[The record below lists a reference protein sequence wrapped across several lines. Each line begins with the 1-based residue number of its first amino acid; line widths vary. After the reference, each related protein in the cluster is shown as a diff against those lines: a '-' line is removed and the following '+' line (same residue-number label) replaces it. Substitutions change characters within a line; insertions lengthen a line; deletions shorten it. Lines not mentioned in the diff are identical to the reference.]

1 MPPHPRVKQLEI
13 HSLWTEK
20 LQDENSKTIKGGG
33 WALPRPHISHSQ
45 SQETSLI
52 THAQKILL
60 GGQRGLMSRDVPLRH
75 LLGKIHLG

>member
-1 MPPHPRVKQLEI
+1 MGPPRVKQLEI

-45 SQETSLI
+45 SQETSLT
-52 THAQKILL
+52 THVHVWKGSLEVKGELPTNLSGRLNL
-60 GGQRGLMSRDVPLRH
+60 G
-75 LLGKIHLG
+75 